1 MSCGIGHEAARC
13 IAVAVGRQAAVAQ
26 IEPLSLERPYA
37 PGPQKAKKKKNHGF
51 PGRIFS
57 NYTVLPI
64 TMNKEF

>member
-37 PGPQKAKKKKNHGF
+37 PGPQKAKKKK
-51 PGRIFS
+51 PWISR
-57 NYTVLPI
+57 
-64 TMNKEF
+64 